1 MVKCPNCRLEIEE
14 EKWLL
19 HERFCSQNVVY
30 CEECKEAIVKE
41 EYEEHC
47 KSHNNPNKIE
57 KEESQE
63 EKDSKSLERVM
74 SSKIA
79 CEFCGFLL
87 GFNEIE
93 EHEYNCGSRTTNCR
107 ICKEV
112 VVLKNLKDHLST
124 VHKNNMDEYE
134 KMDSADS
141 RLVNKVQPNENVD
154 QPKQNFKGNMTE
166 DEIQRMTSDEQIQ
179 YALAISQQENNENNK
194 NSKEISNS
202 QELSKKESSDE
213 IEYDADMYNI
223 KDLEED

>member
-1 MVKCPNCRLEIEE
+1 MVICSNCRCEIEDS
-14 EKWLL
+14 KMVL
-19 HERFCSQNVVY
+19 HERFCYLNIVY
-30 CEECKEAIVKE
+30 CEQCKEAVIKD

-47 KSHNNPNKIE
+47 ENHNNPNKIE
-57 KEESQE
+57 KEETQE
-63 EKDSKSLERVM
+63 EKDNKSLERVM
-74 SSKIA
+74 SSKAA
-79 CEFCGFLL
+79 CQFCGLFC

-93 EHEYNCGSRTTNCR
+93 EHENSCGSRTTNCR
-107 ICKEV
+107 ICTEV
-112 VVLKNLKDHLST
+112 VMLKNLKDHLST

-154 QPKQNFKGNMTE
+154 QPKQNFKGNLTE

-179 YALAISQQENNENNK
+179 YALAMSQQENNENNK